1 MKLTRLFIATAL
13 VGACQSTQT
22 SAPPPAASTAD
33 PNRQPPAGPAAV
45 ASETAPASSPTVS
58 APAEAK
64 PSTPGKWS
72 FDSDRAEGPP
82 PGFSFGR
89 TGNGKAGQWIV
100 RAVAD
105 APSPPNVL
113 AQIDADS

>member
-1 MKLTRLFIATAL
+1 MKLARLLIATAM

-33 PNRQPPAGPAAV
+33 PNRQPPAAPTAA
-45 ASETAPASSPTVS
+45 ASESAPAPTPTAS

-72 FDSDRAEGPP
+72 SDSDRPDAPP
-82 PGFSFGR
+82 TGFSFGK
-89 TGNGKAGQWIV
+89 TGNGKAGQLVV
-100 RAVAD
+100 RAA
-105 APSPPNVL
+105 S
-113 AQIDADS
+113 